1 MVCGGPDYG
10 RTVLG
15 IKGIGMA
22 TDKTLDKVLAKKL
35 LDRDEKGI
43 FDVAIGARLNKLTLI
58 ELQEFVQ
65 RSRQTRDKWSDVV
78 KKQRRTSQRKAGQR
92 QTSENARSE
101 QKSQLLQAVLQTF
114 IDRLAAV
121 QAAPSGIPVGTKATP
136 IPRQKRQV
144 VNRVERAATR
154 QKVAQAQEA
163 LVVEQRQ
170 ARKTTTRD
178 RATAKPA
185 ATAAPAAASK
195 TRGAKS
201 PAAASVVGKKTA
213 NKTANNTANKTAG
226 KTASKPSAAAKSVA
240 VDKPIAAARATR
252 AKKNVTAAASTKKTR
267 AESTNRLAGTS
278 GKPVMPAISSKA
290 PVRQPA
296 SQGLSKAQIAANQKL
311 HAKATKSRVA
321 AGGTTKIK
329 SHVAAANRRQQSRR
343 DSR

>member
-1 MVCGGPDYG
+1 ME
-10 RTVLG
+10 
-15 IKGIGMA
+15 
-22 TDKTLDKVLAKKL
+22 KTLDKVLAKKL
-35 LDRDEKGI
+35 LDRDEKGM
-43 FDVAIGARLNKLTLI
+43 FDVAAGARLSKLTLV
-58 ELQEFVQ
+58 ELQDFVH

-78 KKQRRTSQRKAGQR
+78 KKQRRASQQKAGQR

-101 QKSQLLQAVLQTF
+101 QKSQLLQAVHQTF
-114 IDRLAAV
+114 VDRLAAV
-121 QAAPSGIPVGTKATP
+121 QADPSGIPTGTKATP
-136 IPRQKRQV
+136 ISRQKRQV
-144 VNRVERAATR
+144 VNRVERAVTR
-154 QKVAQAQEA
+154 KKVAQAQEA

-170 ARKTTTRD
+170 ARKTTTRE

-185 ATAAPAAASK
+185 ATAAKAAAAKTRSAKSPATARAAGNKTATNTASKAASK
-195 TRGAKS
+195 TSTAAK
-201 PAAASVVGKKTA
+201 PV
-213 NKTANNTANKTAG
+213 
-226 KTASKPSAAAKSVA
+226 AAAK
-240 VDKPIAAARATR
+240 ATR
-252 AKKNVTAAASTKKTR
+252 AKKTVTAAANTKKTR
-267 AESTNRLAGTS
+267 AKSTNRLAGTS